1 MNEQYS
7 QKHLR
12 KRKFWLFLPVV
23 IIPFVTIFFWLMS
36 GGTSAT
42 MVSKKSGLNF
52 QLPNAQVRKDSA
64 KDKLAF
70 YVAADA
76 DSSKRL
82 EQMRMDPYR
91 QDTVTVNMNAQ
102 PPSIVYRQSNNKT
115 AHTTKEADDITV
127 KIAAIQRQIAA
138 SDRQE
143 PVQIEN
149 KPVPLT
155 SIQKPAMAIMPSDP
169 EMDAINGTLDKIIA
183 IQHPQKV
190 ATINGSSNLA
200 SYAVS
205 TGQGT
210 DTTYFGKGSTRKNQ
224 EAFYNDAAG
233 GKSNQEAIA
242 AIIPTDQTL
251 QSGSVVKLELRVP
264 IIINGISLPAGTNV
278 FGIAS
283 LDGERL
289 LIRIP
294 SIRYQSSLLPVSLH
308 VYDLDGL
315 EGIYIPD
322 LLSREVAKASAD
334 NAIQSVGISGFGLS
348 LKTQAA
354 AAGIGAAKTLLS
366 KKVKQV
372 RVSVAAGYQVLLH
385 DNKQSSQQ

>member
-7 QKHLR
+7 EKHLR
-12 KRKFWLFLPVV
+12 KRKFWLFLPVI
-23 IIPFVTIFFWLMS
+23 IIPFATIFFWLMG
-36 GGTSAT
+36 GGTIAT
-42 MVSKKSGLNF
+42 TANKKSGLNL

-70 YVAADA
+70 YLAADA

-91 QDTVTVNMNAQ
+91 KDTVTANRNTQ
-102 PPSIVYRQSNNKT
+102 LPSIVYGQSNSKT
-115 AHTTKEADDITV
+115 AHTTNETGAIAI

-143 PVQIEN
+143 PVYIEN
-149 KPVPLT
+149 KPAPLT
-155 SIQKPAMAIMPSDP
+155 SIQKPATAIMSSEP
-169 EMDAINGTLDKIIA
+169 EMDAINGTLDKILA
-183 IQHPQKV
+183 IQHPQRGIV
-190 ATINGSSNLA
+190 VSGSANQS
-200 SYAVS
+200 SYVVS

-224 EAFYNDAAG
+224 EAFYNDAAS

-264 IIINGISLPAGTNV
+264 ITINGISLPAGTNV
-278 FGIAS
+278 FGITS
-283 LDGERL
+283 LNDERL

-294 SIRYQSSLLPVSLH
+294 SIRYQNSLLPVSLN

-315 EGIYIPD
+315 EGIYIPGSI
-322 LLSREVAKASAD
+322 SREIAKASAD
-334 NAIQSVGISGFGLS
+334 NAIQSVGISGFDLS

-385 DNKQSSQQ
+385 DNKQSGQQ